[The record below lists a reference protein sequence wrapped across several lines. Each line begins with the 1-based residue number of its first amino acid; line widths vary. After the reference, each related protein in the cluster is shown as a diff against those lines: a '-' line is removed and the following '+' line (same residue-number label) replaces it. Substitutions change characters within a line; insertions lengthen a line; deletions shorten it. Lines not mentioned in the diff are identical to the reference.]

1 MKVICIVSLKSGS
14 GKTTLIEEII
24 KRLTKKGLKICAVK
38 HSSHNIEED
47 YGKDTWRF
55 RNAGAIASAIA
66 SDKGIIYLSNAN
78 LTIPVISSIN
88 PDLIICE
95 GFKESNYPK
104 LVIIKDVSEIDGINR
119 INNVI
124 GIVCNNDLQNIN
136 LPILKN
142 IDDVVNFIIS
152 MVSKID

>member
-1 MKVICIVSLKSGS
+1 MKIICIISLKSGY

-24 KRLTKKGLKICAVK
+24 KKLTKKGLKICAIK
-38 HSSHNIEED
+38 HSSHNIKED

-55 RNAGAIASAIA
+55 RNAGAMASAII
-66 SDKGIIYLSNAN
+66 SNEGIIYLSNAN
-78 LTIPVISSIN
+78 LTIPLISLMN

-104 LVIIKDVSEIDGINR
+104 LIIIKDENELNEINK
-119 INNVI
+119 INNII
-124 GIVCNNDLQNIN
+124 GIISSNDLQNIN

-142 IDDVVNFIIS
+142 IDEIVNFIIS
-152 MVSKID
+152 MVNKI

>member
-1 MKVICIVSLKSGS
+1 MKVICVVSLKSGY
-14 GKTTLIEEII
+14 GKTTLIEEVI
-24 KRLTKKGLKICAVK
+24 KKLTKKGLRICAIK
-38 HSSHNIEED
+38 HSSHNVEED

-55 RNAGAIASAIA
+55 RNAGAVASAIV
-66 SDKGIIYLSNAN
+66 SNKGIIYLSNAN
-78 LTIPVISSIN
+78 LTIPVISSMN

-104 LVIIKDVSEIDGINR
+104 LIIIRDASELSEIDK
-119 INNVI
+119 INNII

-142 IDDVVNFIIS
+142 IDEVVNFIIS
-152 MVSKID
+152 MVNKVD